1 MVALLSP
8 LRRGG
13 GGVVKVFP
21 FAVQYFENKVAAGCC
36 QDLTFREQFFEQQ
49 EGQYD
54 NFLSNKYSIDI

>member
-8 LRRGG
+8 LRVGG
-13 GGVVKVFP
+13 GGVVTVFP
-21 FAVQYFENKVAAGCC
+21 FAVQYFANKVAAGCC
-36 QDLTFREQFFEQQ
+36 HDLTFREQFFEQQ

>member
-8 LRRGG
+8 LRGG
-13 GGVVKVFP
+13 GGGGDSVSFRSTVLWK
-21 FAVQYFENKVAAGCC
+21 QGGGWCC
-36 QDLTFREQFFEQQ
+36 HDLTFRKQFFEQQ

>member
-8 LRRGG
+8 LRGG
-13 GGVVKVFP
+13 GGVTVFP

-36 QDLTFREQFFEQQ
+36 HDLTFHEQFFEQQ